1 MIMKHTFQVAPLT
14 PPSPRSAERY
24 LPSKKLGV
32 RGVRGDTWKVSI
44 AYYQSCSCPQRYG
57 GRTATSISLCSV
69 YCLCTILKKYC
80 LRFGS
85 LVNTSYICT
94 RYLTTDDMLGKEFPH
109 KPVAGQFAKELREAL
124 VRARTGN
131 LNQSEIASV
140 RRSEKV
146 LSKYNAVWK

>member
-1 MIMKHTFQVAPLT
+1 MLLPLEIWR
-14 PPSPRSAERY
+14 PD
-24 LPSKKLGV
+24 
-32 RGVRGDTWKVSI
+32 GDLHIFV
-44 AYYQSCSCPQRYG
+44 
-57 GRTATSISLCSV
+57 LCVLFMHDS
-69 YCLCTILKKYC
+69 KKYC

-109 KPVAGQFAKELREAL
+109 KPVTGQFAKELREAL